1 MANTNIYPYGQGGE
15 LPADY
20 PLSTSLDENNAQKG
34 AASSLTYQLNQM
46 IQGEYRVSNTR
57 SLTLTASGSTKKA
70 NYPLFKDSL
79 VHFKMTL
86 PSALNGATYLIAK
99 VDNTQTGQKILLT
112 VPSGETTAEA
122 DVTIDKKYNYLTVWN
137 QNDTS
142 LGSVNITLEVSQK
155 VHCTGLDTLPNVVPL
170 AKDGNNIWKK
180 SIIQIP
186 VKKGNVLYFC
196 GYAEVG
202 AIVSMRTN
210 YNDATAVAAWSV
222 SSGYSADVAE
232 GFITFEQDG
241 YVRLQSLHQNFE
253 PTFILYANERLK
265 DEIAVA
271 ASNTPE
277 GIRQQADYFCTGTN
291 DEVMLNEF
299 LQGSRLLGK
308 PIKLLRGDYW
318 LDAPTKQYYAA
329 NDTFLL
335 ADTSPIVSGG
345 SSAGIF
351 ISGEDAYHKP
361 TIHVSD
367 SAYEALGTT
376 QYCLLAVKNS
386 TNYGGHVQFD
396 NINLRLPWNQKKV
409 CVVDMYYFGGCAS
422 FKHVNCYG
430 FTNGYNGY
438 EQTVSN
444 PPRKG
449 VEGCIGIRFIAKG
462 PNGGYASDI
471 TDCTIAG
478 FNEGVCINTEWTVC
492 THVSPYFCVTSWV
505 FGKYMN
511 PSGPISC
518 ATHPVVL
525 ICCGSERSN
534 SPALFYKNS
543 GFQQIEI
550 IAFSIER
557 EPQIC
562 PKDENGNM
570 VLGPLAKVEGGSG
583 NGLEFRG
590 SISYTVMQPHTVGS
604 RNVSNVGFWEF
615 GHGHGMKTTDASH
628 AQAGNTT
635 LRNTYRPNFMQRYFD
650 TSLGTNGKEII
661 CIDESGNNG
670 KGTWVDAAGNI
681 V

>member
-1 MANTNIYPYGQGGE
+1 MANININPFAPTSEIPGS
-15 LPADY
+15 Y

-46 IQGEYRVSNTR
+46 MQGEYRVSETR
-57 SLTLTASGSTKKA
+57 TLTLTASGTTKRA

-79 VHFKMTL
+79 VHFKLTL
-86 PSALNGATYLIAK
+86 PSALSSATYLIAK
-99 VDNTQTGQKILLT
+99 VDGTSTGQKTILS

-122 DVTIDKKYNYLTVWN
+122 DVVIDKKYNYVSVWN
-137 QNDTS
+137 ANDTS
-142 LGSVNITLEVSQK
+142 LASVNITLEVSQK
-155 VHCTGLDTLPNVVPL
+155 VHCTGLDTIPNAVPL
-170 AKDGNNIWKK
+170 AKADGSWKK

-196 GYAEVG
+196 GYTEMG
-202 AIVSMRTN
+202 ALVLLRTN
-210 YNDATAVAAWSV
+210 YNDSTAVAAWSV

-232 GFITFEQDG
+232 GFISFEQDG
-241 YVRLQSLHQNFE
+241 YVRLQSYHQNFE

-271 ASNTPE
+271 ANNTPE

-299 LQGSRLLGK
+299 IQGSRLLGK
-308 PIKLLRGDYW
+308 TLKLLRGDYY
-318 LDAPTKQYYAA
+318 LDAPTQQYRAA

-367 SAYEALGTT
+367 SAYEALGSST
-376 QYCLLAVKNS
+376 QYCLLAVKDS
-386 TNYGGHVQFD
+386 TNYGGFVQFD

-409 CVVDMYYFGGCAS
+409 CVIDMYHFGGCAS

-438 EQTVSN
+438 VSGTSN
-444 PPRKG
+444 PPQKA
-449 VEGCIGIRFIAKG
+449 VDGCIGIRFIAKG

-471 TDCTIAG
+471 TDCTITG
-478 FNEGVCINTEWTVC
+478 FNEGVCINTEWTICSHVC
-492 THVSPYFCVTSWV
+492 PYYCVTSWV
-505 FGKYMN
+505 FGKYIN
-511 PSGPISC
+511 PNGPVST
-518 ATHPVVL
+518 AVHPTVL

-550 IAFSIER
+550 IAFSMER
-557 EPQIC
+557 DAQIC

-570 VLGPLAKVEGGSG
+570 VLGPLAKIEGGSG

-590 SISYTVMQPHTVGS
+590 SISYIVQQPHTSGP
-604 RNVSNVGFWEF
+604 RNVPNVGFWEF

-628 AQAGNTT
+628 AQAGNTA

-670 KGTWVDAAGNI
+670 KGTWVDANGNI